1 VVFTS
6 RRHGQIENLRRANQ
20 TFKKTIMLQNQT
32 SQLQRVRVRIGLL
45 ALALSV
51 LLAGCVDSAPS
62 NPLRLADGS
71 TTSPSQWQG
80 DWVLINYWADWC
92 GPCREEVPELNHL
105 NASEEGFSVLGVN
118 YDYLEG
124 VELQASIDSLGIAFP
139 TLIDD
144 PQILLGY
151 DEATV
156 LPMSVLISPEGVLH
170 RILVGPQTAETLL
183 AAKAGPAQATSQL

>member
-1 VVFTS
+1 
-6 RRHGQIENLRRANQ
+6 
-20 TFKKTIMLQNQT
+20 
-32 SQLQRVRVRIGLL
+32 
-45 ALALSV
+45 
-51 LLAGCVDSAPS
+51 
-62 NPLRLADGS
+62 
-71 TTSPSQWQG
+71 
-80 DWVLINYWADWC
+80 
-92 GPCREEVPELNHL
+92 VPELNHL
-105 NASEEGFSVLGVN
+105 NASEDGFSVLGVN

>member
-1 VVFTS
+1 
-6 RRHGQIENLRRANQ
+6 
-20 TFKKTIMLQNQT
+20 MLQSLT
-32 SQLQRVRVRIGLL
+32 LQFQRFSVRNGLL
-45 ALALSV
+45 AVALSA
-51 LLAGCVDSAPS
+51 LLTGCADSAPS
-62 NPLRLADGS
+62 DPLRLADG
-71 TTSPSQWQG
+71 TITSPSQWQG

-105 NASEEGFSVLGVN
+105 NNSEDGFSVLGVN

-183 AAKAGPAQATSQL
+183 AAKAGPAKVASQL

>member
-1 VVFTS
+1 MVFTS

-20 TFKKTIMLQNQT
+20 TFKKTTMLQSQT
-32 SQLQRVRVRIGLL
+32 SQFQRFSVRSSLL
-45 ALALSV
+45 ALALSIV
-51 LLAGCVDSAPS
+51 LTGCVDSAPS
-62 NPLRLADGS
+62 NPLRLADG
-71 TTSPSQWQG
+71 TITSPSHWQG
-80 DWVLINYWADWC
+80 EWVLINYWADWC

-105 NASEEGFSVLGVN
+105 NDSEYGFSVLGVN

-144 PQILLGY
+144 PQLLLGY

-156 LPMSVLISPEGVLH
+156 LPMSVLISPEGTLH

-183 AAKAGPAQATSQL
+183 AAKAGPAQTTSQL

>member
-1 VVFTS
+1 
-6 RRHGQIENLRRANQ
+6 
-20 TFKKTIMLQNQT
+20 MLQSLT
-32 SQLQRVRVRIGLL
+32 SQFQRFSVRNGLL
-45 ALALSV
+45 AVALSA
-51 LLAGCVDSAPS
+51 LLAGCADSAPS
-62 NPLRLADGS
+62 DALRLADG
-71 TTSPSQWQG
+71 TITSPSQWQG

-105 NASEEGFSVLGVN
+105 NNSEDGFSVLGVN

-151 DEATV
+151 DEGTV
-156 LPMSVLISPEGVLH
+156 LPRSVLISPEGVLH

-183 AAKAGPAQATSQL
+183 AAKAGPAQVASQL

>member
-1 VVFTS
+1 
-6 RRHGQIENLRRANQ
+6 
-20 TFKKTIMLQNQT
+20 MLQCQT
-32 SQLQRVRVRIGLL
+32 SQFQRFSVRSGLL
-45 ALALSV
+45 ALALSIV
-51 LLAGCVDSAPS
+51 LTGCVDSAPS
-62 NPLRLADGS
+62 NPLRLSDG
-71 TTSPSQWQG
+71 TITSPSQWQG

-105 NASEEGFSVLGVN
+105 NDSEDGFSVLGVN

-144 PQILLGY
+144 PQLLLGY

-156 LPMSVLISPEGVLH
+156 LPMSVLISPEGALH

-183 AAKAGPAQATSQL
+183 AAKTGPAQATPQL

>member
-1 VVFTS
+1 MVFTS

-20 TFKKTIMLQNQT
+20 TLKKTIMLQNQT
-32 SQLQRVRVRIGLL
+32 SQFQRVRVRIGLL

-51 LLAGCVDSAPS
+51 LLAGCVDSAPF
-62 NPLRLADGS
+62 NPLRLADG
-71 TTSPSQWQG
+71 TITSPSQWQG

-170 RILVGPQTAETLL
+170 RILVGPQTTETLL